1 MAASID
7 DLAARLGAGLAAK
20 NIANMAKAKR
30 RSFIHSFTS
39 SNQDSDM
46 TQTTKVLALCGSLR
60 SKSANKGL
68 LRYAQA
74 HAPEGMRIEIA
85 DLSEI
90 PFYNADNIEPN
101 AAVAQ
106 LLAQFAEADAFIF
119 GGPEYNYSIAPALKN
134 ALDWAS
140 RAPGNALLG
149 GKAAAIMGAGGGMGT
164 SRAQYHLRQVCVYV
178 DVHPLNKPEVF
189 ANAFAGQFDADGNLT
204 DEKIQEG
211 VKAQLAALAAWSLQL
226 RK

>member
-1 MAASID
+1 
-7 DLAARLGAGLAAK
+7 
-20 NIANMAKAKR
+20 
-30 RSFIHSFTS
+30 
-39 SNQDSDM
+39 M
-46 TQTTKVLALCGSLR
+46 TPSTKVLALCGSLR
-60 SKSANKGL
+60 AKSSNKGL

-74 HAPEGMRIEIA
+74 NAPEGMSIAIA
-85 DLSEI
+85 DLSAI
-90 PFYNADNIEPN
+90 PFYNADIAETP

-106 LLAQFAEADAFIF
+106 LLAQFADADAFIF
-119 GGPEYNYSIAPALKN
+119 GGPEYNYSISPALKN

-140 RAPGNALLG
+140 RAPNNALLG

-164 SRAQYHLRQVCVYV
+164 SRAQYHLRQVCVFI

-204 DEKIQEG
+204 DDKIQAAI
-211 VKAQLAALAAWSLQL
+211 KAQLTALAAWSLQL